1 MVGRS
6 AGKGCPQAIPLLTG
20 EARLYNKPMN
30 ENSRKDIRR
39 LLKTFGIQADEAITA
54 HLNNITGENPLRIR
68 LILQDLSEYSEVPG
82 QAPLHL
88 EVEGEIRR

>member
-1 MVGRS
+1 
-6 AGKGCPQAIPLLTG
+6 
-20 EARLYNKPMN
+20 MN

-54 HLNNITGENPLRIR
+54 YLADVPGENPLRIR
-68 LILQDLSEYSEVPG
+68 LILQDLTEDSELPG